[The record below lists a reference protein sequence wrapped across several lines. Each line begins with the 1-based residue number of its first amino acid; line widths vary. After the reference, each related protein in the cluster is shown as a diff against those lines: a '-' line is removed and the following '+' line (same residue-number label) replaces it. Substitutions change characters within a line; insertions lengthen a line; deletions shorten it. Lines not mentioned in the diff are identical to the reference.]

1 MENIQDELKKWAK
14 EVVEVY
20 NPTKRSYYTQSDLT
34 KITESPEILILGINP
49 GSTGIAK
56 EPITADVFLKG
67 NKNFCDREKSW
78 HLWKNLRKILS
89 AGGVDYLLDNESRF
103 VFSNVYHCDTPKAKD
118 LSKDITDER
127 LVNLTIELIKA
138 LCPSRV
144 LCLGKNDC
152 WKVLEKA
159 SNMKTT
165 ELIKGELNFALI
177 DGIPIYGIKHT
188 SSFYTNEESAMI
200 GKVLAALFNGQVDH
214 DADKIAIQF
223 KDEIKAF
230 EDRRNQLKPD
240 NIRNYMV
247 ESAFDKYSHLQKW
260 EIDNKWSYVT
270 DDIIARVASNG
281 YVNVRHSCFDSKEN
295 YSKHLHDNKYQH
307 REELIEC
314 LKEFGYE
321 LTKKASETSLGQ
333 KPFNKYKDA
342 DKGPQY
348 IVLSILEEFAELK
361 SKFEKIFGR
370 TR

>member
-1 MENIQDELKKWAK
+1 MQNELKKWAEK
-14 EVVEVY
+14 VTQVY
-20 NPTKRSYYTQSDLT
+20 NLTKRSYYTQSDLT

-49 GSTGIAK
+49 GSTGNEEAQ
-56 EPITADVFLKG
+56 PITADIFLKG
-67 NKNFCDREKSW
+67 NKNFCDREKKW

-118 LSKDITDER
+118 LSKDISDEQF
-127 LVNLTIELIKA
+127 VNLTIELINT
-138 LCPSRV
+138 LDPSRV

-152 WKVLEKA
+152 WKALEKA

-165 ELIKGELNFALI
+165 ELIKGELNYAKI
-177 DGIPIYGIKHT
+177 DEIPIYGIKHT

-200 GKVLAALFNGQVDH
+200 GKVLAALFNGQVEY

-230 EDRRNQLKPD
+230 EARRDQLKPD

-247 ESAFDKYSHLQKW
+247 ESAFDKYSHLQIW
-260 EIDNKWSYVT
+260 EIDNKWCYVT
-270 DDIIARVASNG
+270 DDIITRVASNG

-295 YSKHLHDNKYQH
+295 YSKHIHDNKYQH

-314 LKEFGYE
+314 LKRYGYE

-333 KPFNKYKDA
+333 KPFNKFKDA

-361 SKFEKIFGR
+361 SKFEEIFGR
-370 TR
+370 A

>member
-1 MENIQDELKKWAK
+1 MMQEELLKWAEK
-14 EVVEVY
+14 VVKAY

-56 EPITADVFLKG
+56 GPITADVFLKG

-118 LSKDITDER
+118 LSKDITDEQ
-127 LVNLTIELIKA
+127 LVNLTIELIKT

-152 WKVLEKA
+152 WEALEKA

-165 ELIKGELNFALI
+165 ELIKGELNYSI
-177 DGIPIYGIKHT
+177 INEIPIYGIKHT

-200 GKVLAALFNGQVDH
+200 GKVLAALFNGKVEH
-214 DADKIAIQF
+214 DAEKIAKQF

-230 EDRRNQLKPD
+230 EDRRDQLKPD

-260 EIDNKWSYVT
+260 AKDNRWYYVT
-270 DDIIARVASNG
+270 DDIIVRVASNG
-281 YVNVRHSCFDSKEN
+281 YVNVRHSCFDSTEN
-295 YSKHLHDNKYQH
+295 YSKHIHDNKYQH
-307 REELIEC
+307 REELVEC
-314 LKEFGYE
+314 LKSYGYE

-333 KPFNKYKDA
+333 KSFNKYKVA

-348 IVLSILEEFAELK
+348 IVLVILEEFAKLK
-361 SKFEKIFGR
+361 SEFETVFGR
-370 TR
+370 T

>member
-1 MENIQDELKKWAK
+1 MQNKLIEWAEK
-14 EVVEVY
+14 VTRDY
-20 NPTKRSYYTQSDLT
+20 NQIGKSYYTQSDLT
-34 KITESPEILILGINP
+34 KIKKSPEILILGINP

-56 EPITADVFLKG
+56 GPITADVFLKG

-89 AGGVDYLLDNESRF
+89 AGDVDYLLDNESRF
-103 VFSNVYHCDTPKAKD
+103 VFSNVYHCDSLKADGLSSDLKD
-118 LSKDITDER
+118 KQ
-127 LVNLTIELIKA
+127 LVKLTIELIKK
-138 LCPSRV
+138 LQPVRV

-152 WKVLEKA
+152 WKVLEKT

-230 EDRRNQLKPD
+230 ENRRDQLKPD

-260 EIDNKWSYVT
+260 EIDNKWCYVT

-295 YSKHLHDNKYQH
+295 YSKHIHDNKYQH
-307 REELIEC
+307 REELVEC
-314 LKEFGYE
+314 LKRYGYE

-333 KPFNKYKDA
+333 KPFNKYKVA

-348 IVLSILEEFAELK
+348 IVLVILEEFAKLK
-361 SKFEKIFGR
+361 SEFETVFGR
-370 TR
+370 T

>member
-1 MENIQDELKKWAK
+1 MGNIQDKLKEWAEK
-14 EVVEVY
+14 VTQAY
-20 NPTKRSYYTQSDLT
+20 NRIGRSYYTQSDLT

-49 GSTGIAK
+49 GSTGNEEAQ
-56 EPITADVFLKG
+56 PITADIFLKG

-118 LSKDITDER
+118 LSKDITDEQ
-127 LVNLTIELIKA
+127 LVKLTIELIKKLHPA
-138 LCPSRV
+138 RV

-152 WKVLEKA
+152 WKAIEKA

-165 ELIKGELNFALI
+165 ELIKGELNYAKI
-177 DGIPIYGIKHT
+177 DEIPIYGIKHT

-200 GKVLAALFNGQVDH
+200 GKVLAALFNGKVDH

-370 TR
+370 T